1 VLLSVGW
8 EPFKGSNM
16 CLHSYAFVFSLQQ
29 TEENLTFEDLLKPDD
44 GTYRIDQE
52 EFDRFSFVK
61 HCVPQWYIGQPDACK
76 NQVIVS

>member
-8 EPFKGSNM
+8 EPYKGSNM

-44 GTYRIDQE
+44 GTYSIDQE
-52 EFDRFSFVK
+52 E
-61 HCVPQWYIGQPDACK
+61 
-76 NQVIVS
+76 